1 MILNASFHRIK
12 EVIHRPSMAPYRA
25 DNFDEIFPIYY
36 KSNIEPWHGNH
47 SKWPFGNP
55 LGLVQD
61 RTRTLPHYLKMGGWE
76 PLPVYDSSYQR
87 SFKELVFER
96 AHEIIKIA
104 NGQRINISWSGGLDS
119 TTLLFALM
127 EIADLKQLKVFC
139 NYNSIVE
146 SSVIYDRY
154 LKGKVEVDLG
164 LPVVSPKFGEGLILT
179 GYHGDSLF
187 PNYSLDTFDGVPEL
201 FTTHWKDWLTKEQV
215 DVVEPILEN
224 YPNKE
229 IVQMVPEYLS
239 FVEINFKWQ
248 WSKTHKKRNI
258 PIEVASRVHNFYETV
273 DFQKW
278 AIGNYEPKYRDHD
291 KTTYKWTM
299 RQLLKELMGASFYTD
314 HKRICTSH
322 YDIISNTWVM
332 LLEDGTNIYMKD
344 LA

>member
-1 MILNASFHRIK
+1 
-12 EVIHRPSMAPYRA
+12 MAPYRA
-25 DNFDEIFPIYY
+25 DNFDEVFPIYS
-36 KSNIEPWHGNH
+36 KLNIEPWQSNDGR
-47 SKWPFGNP
+47 WPFGNP
-55 LGLVQD
+55 LGMVQD
-61 RTRTLPHYLKMGGWE
+61 RTRTLPHYLKLGGWE
-76 PLPVYDSSYQR
+76 PLPEYDSGYNR
-87 SFKELVFER
+87 TFKDLCFER
-96 AHEIIKIA
+96 AHELIRIA

-119 TTLLFALM
+119 TALLFVLM

-154 LKGKVEVDLG
+154 LKGRIEVDIS
-164 LPVVSPKFGEGLILT
+164 LPVVSPQFGEGLIIT

-187 PNYSLDTFDGVPEL
+187 PNYCPDVPDGYPEI
-201 FTTHWKDWLTKEQV
+201 FKTHWKDWLTKEQV
-215 DVVEPILEN
+215 TVVEPIIEN
-224 YPNKE
+224 YPNKD
-229 IVQMVPEYLS
+229 IIQLVPEYMS

-248 WSKTHKKRNI
+248 WSKTHKKRNQTSS
-258 PIEVASRVHNFYETV
+258 VASRIYNFYDTV

-291 KTTYKWTM
+291 KTTYKWALREM
-299 RQLLKELMGASFYTD
+299 LKELMKASFYTD

-332 LLEDGTNIYMKD
+332 LLENGKNIYMKD